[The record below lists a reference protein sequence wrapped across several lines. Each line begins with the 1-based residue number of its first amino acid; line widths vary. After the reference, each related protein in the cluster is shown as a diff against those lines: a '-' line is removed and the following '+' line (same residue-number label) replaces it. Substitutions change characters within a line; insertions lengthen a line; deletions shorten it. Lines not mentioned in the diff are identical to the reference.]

1 MPSTVQAR
9 ARASRTTVRTAV
21 LAAVA
26 ALLGLLLAAPGA
38 AAAAGSPIA
47 TRYAELG
54 GPGGPLGFQVL
65 PELPLAGGSGAVYL
79 SGFSLDGVHAITWS
93 AATGAHTAQGA
104 ILLAWVQQG
113 PGTGPLGY
121 ATDDEH
127 PVAGGRAQDF
137 EHGTLVVDD
146 ATGRVSTLAPDG
158 QVVVGLPVPY
168 SGDAG
173 QVVTVTA
180 APGSSAAT
188 LQAFRRDGPG
198 WVSVI
203 GPVAAQVGP
212 TGIGQASESVPT
224 TPAGVYGLSQ
234 AFGRQPAPTGT
245 ALPYFRTDALDWWDE
260 NPASPTY
267 NTHVRQVA
275 SPGGAS
281 ENLYLSGA
289 VYGYAVVMDYNTAR
303 VPGAGSAFFIHV
315 TNGAP
320 TAGCVA
326 VPAADVVALLQF
338 LDPAQHPVVDLA
350 TT

>member
-1 MPSTVQAR
+1 MTR
-9 ARASRTTVRTAV
+9 RRTTSRGAV

-26 ALLGLLLAAPGA
+26 GLVALLLGAPAATA
-38 AAAAGSPIA
+38 AADPIA
-47 TRYAELG
+47 ERYAALG
-54 GPGGPLGFQVL
+54 GPGGPLGVQVL
-65 PELPLAGGSGAVYL
+65 PELPLAGGSGALYL
-79 SGFSLDGVHAITWS
+79 SGFSLDGVHAITFS
-93 AATGAHTAQGA
+93 AATGAHHAQGA

-113 PGTGPLGY
+113 PGSGPLGY

-127 PVAGGRAQDF
+127 PVAGGRAVDY

-146 ATGRVSTLAPDG
+146 ATGQVRTLAPDG
-158 QVVVGLPVPY
+158 QVLVPLPVPY

-173 QVVTVTA
+173 QLVTVTA
-180 APGSSAAT
+180 APGSSDAT

-198 WVSVI
+198 WVSVV
-203 GPVAAQVGP
+203 GPVAAEVGP

-234 AFGRQPAPTGT
+234 AFGRQAAPPGT

-267 NTHVRQVA
+267 NTHVRQVQ

-281 ENLYLSGA
+281 ENLYTSGA
-289 VYGYAVVMDYNTAR
+289 VYDYAVVMDYNTAQ
-303 VPGAGSAFFIHV
+303 VPGAGSAFFVHV

-326 VPAADVVALLQF
+326 VPAADMVALLRF
-338 LDPAQHPVVDLA
+338 LDPAQHPAIDLA